1 MPPPEGYILRHPAPD
16 EAPAVQAVLDDCETA
31 DTGEQR
37 RHDDDVATDWRSRE
51 CHPEEDWWVAVAA
64 DDFIAAVGWVWPE
77 TRAEVTADHYVH
89 PDHRGRGLGEWM
101 LDVIEARAA
110 EVASRTTEA
119 AARRLVVWCE
129 DSDLARRASLDRRGF
144 VAVRQYYEMAI
155 DLRPAPAA
163 PRWPD
168 GVAARGFRPGMDDEA
183 VYRADLEAFS
193 EHHLFQPRPYEE
205 WRVFHVDAAD
215 GDVTLW
221 WLAWAGDE
229 LAGYV
234 IPCESD
240 RGAVIGDLGV
250 RARWR
255 GRGIGSALLLA
266 AFATLRDRGQTVARL
281 YVDALNVTGAVR
293 VYEAAGMHISR
304 RFDVLEKPLA

>member
-1 MPPPEGYILRHPAPD
+1 VPPPEGYILRHPERD
-16 EAPAVQAVLDDCETA
+16 EAPVVQAVLDDCETA

-64 DDFIAAVGWVWPE
+64 DGAIAAVGWVWPE

-101 LDVIEARAA
+101 LDVIETRAA
-110 EVASRTTEA
+110 ELPSRAAEEA
-119 AARRLVVWCE
+119 TRRLVVWCE
-129 DSDLARRASLDRRGF
+129 DSDLGRRASLDRRGF
-144 VAVRQYYEMAI
+144 GVVRQYYEMAI
-155 DLRPAPAA
+155 DLHPAPAA
-163 PRWPD
+163 PRWPA
-168 GVAARGFRPGMDDEA
+168 GVVARGFRPGMDDEA

-193 EHHLFQPRPYEE
+193 EHHLFQPRPYDE
-205 WRVFHVDAAD
+205 WRVFHVDAAG

-221 WLAWAGDE
+221 WLAWDGDA
-229 LAGYV
+229 LAGFI
-234 IPCESD
+234 IPVESD
-240 RGAVIGDLGV
+240 RGAVIGDLAV
-250 RARWR
+250 RERWR
-255 GRGIGSALLLA
+255 GRGIGRALLFA
-266 AFATLRDRGQTVARL
+266 AFATLRDRGQTVVRL
-281 YVDALNVTGAVR
+281 HVDAQNATGAVR